1 MPSPERDGLIH
12 KAVLWPFLRTDVQG
26 EPVVGPG
33 VEVDSRWL
41 WGVSIGLG
49 PEGESISNDVTIK
62 IDQYVTVGSIMWQG
76 TLKEW
81 NALPPG
87 STDTWLVQV
96 NSERI
101 VEDIRGEEVGYK
113 LGASR
118 FRDSLPTVET

>member
-1 MPSPERDGLIH
+1 MPSPESDGLIH
-12 KAVLWPFLRTDVQG
+12 KAVLWPFLRTDIQG

-49 PEGESISNDVTIK
+49 PEGESVSNDVTIK
-62 IDQYVTVGSIMWQG
+62 VDQYVIVGSLMWQG
-76 TLKEW
+76 TLAEW

-101 VEDIRGEEVGYK
+101 VEDIRGEETGYK

-118 FRDSLPTVET
+118 FRDSLPTVEA